1 MGKSFLIRKLENNG
15 KKNMLPYIL
24 MIPATV
30 MLVLFTFYPFLRSIY
45 LSFYVT
51 DPLGN
56 PGRFVGLANFQR
68 VFSSNEFKNSL
79 IVTFKYGIMIG
90 VGTFTLA
97 MALAYLCV
105 HQISGSKL
113 YTTMFSL
120 PMALASAPIAAI
132 ALYIFGR
139 YGLLNNIL
147 GTAKT
152 WITDE
157 NTALIT
163 MVIIVIW
170 ANCGS
175 SFIYLL
181 VGLRNVP
188 EELIECADLDG
199 ASRTTKFFKIYVPIA
214 SPQIFFVVFINIVG
228 AFKSFA
234 MIKILL
240 GNTNSN
246 MNVLILQVYKYAFL
260 RGRFETGC
268 VYAIVLCL
276 AIFLATRLQFILEK
290 KVVFYK

>member
-1 MGKSFLIRKLENNG
+1 MGKTFTRGKLG
-15 KKNMLPYIL
+15 YKKKKSALPYIL
-24 MIPATV
+24 MVPATIL
-30 MLVLFTFYPFLRSIY
+30 LVLFTFYPFLRSIY
-45 LSFYVT
+45 LSFFIT

-56 PGRFVGLANFQR
+56 PGRFVGLANYVR
-68 VFSSNEFKNSL
+68 VFSTNEFMNSI
-79 IVTFKYGIMIG
+79 IVTLQYGALIG
-90 VGTFTLA
+90 VGTFMLA
-97 MALAYLCV
+97 MVLAYICV
-105 HQISGSKL
+105 HQKPGSKI
-113 YTTMFSL
+113 YTTMFSI
-120 PMALASAPIAAI
+120 PMALASAPIAAMG
-132 ALYIFGR
+132 LYIFSR
-139 YGLLNNIL
+139 YGLINSIFGITNS
-147 GTAKT
+147 
-152 WITDE
+152 WITDD

-163 MVIIVIW
+163 MVLIVIW

-199 ASRTTKFFKIYVPIA
+199 ASKLTKFVKIYLPIA

-240 GNTNSN
+240 GNANSS
-246 MNVLILQVYKYAFL
+246 MNVLIFQVYKYAFL

-268 VYAIVLCL
+268 VYAVVLCI
-276 AIFLATRLQFILEK
+276 AIFLATRLQFIFEK